1 MNDKLNEHF
10 LDELD
15 TSLEEEKIEDFELV
29 DEVSKQTLEETKEM
43 KLVDESEEV
52 KRDDEDKIEWEKV
65 LMPISI
71 STIPQLANI
80 SLVPTNSEGKMYT
93 KEPLEVPPELSDVSY
108 EKIPVLNVDEI
119 IEMKFK
125 V

>member
-43 KLVDESEEV
+43 KPVDESEEV

-65 LMPISI
+65 LIPISI
-71 STIPQLANI
+71 STIPQLTNI